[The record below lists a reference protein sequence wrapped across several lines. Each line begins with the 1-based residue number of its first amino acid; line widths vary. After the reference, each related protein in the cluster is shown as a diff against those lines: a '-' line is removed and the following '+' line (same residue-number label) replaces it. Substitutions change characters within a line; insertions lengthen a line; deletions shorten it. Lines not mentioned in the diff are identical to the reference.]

1 MEPPL
6 IEQLALRK
14 LRVGS
19 PAPHQPGVVAHTYT
33 PSIWEVGAEESE
45 GKDILGYKGSLRTA
59 WAP

>member
-19 PAPHQPGVVAHTYT
+19 PAPHKPGVVAHTCN

-45 GKDILGYKGSLRTA
+45 GKDILSYKGSLRTA